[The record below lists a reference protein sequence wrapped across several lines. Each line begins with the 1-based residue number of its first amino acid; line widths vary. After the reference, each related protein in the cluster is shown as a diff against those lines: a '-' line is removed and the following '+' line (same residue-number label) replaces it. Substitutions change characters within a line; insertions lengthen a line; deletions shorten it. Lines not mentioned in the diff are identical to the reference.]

1 MQINGPEN
9 VQGPGPIWPH
19 RIGNPRFEP
28 AASETRSPDSAEISE
43 VAKLKALLRDVPDV
57 RFEKIERL
65 RAEIAAG
72 TYETPE
78 KIQRVIDRV
87 LEELS

>member
-1 MQINGPEN
+1 MQVNGPEN
-9 VQGPGPIWPH
+9 VHGPDPIRPQ
-19 RIGNPRFEP
+19 RIGNSRFEST
-28 AASETRSPDSAEISE
+28 ASESRAPDSAEISE
-43 VAKLKALLRDVPDV
+43 VAKLKAQLRDVPDV

-65 RAEIAAG
+65 RAEIEAG

-87 LEELS
+87 LEEL